1 VKPATLP
8 FMTTADLRALVG
20 IEVEVTIFPPRPHL
34 KVLGFGSRG
43 HMKRREFIRILGG
56 TAVTWPL
63 AARAQQRDGLRRVA
77 ILMTLAEDDTEGQRR
92 VNAFLQG
99 MQEFG
104 WVRNR
109 NIAYETRWGA
119 GDIERGRTLAAE
131 IVALAPDVIL
141 APGSAPCRLSS
152 YMFRTR

>member
-1 VKPATLP
+1 MSA
-8 FMTTADLRALVG
+8 F
-20 IEVEVTIFPPRPHL
+20 PRPHR
-34 KVLGFGSRG
+34 KVLGFGLG
-43 HMKRREFIRILGG
+43 GAMKRREFITIFGG

-63 AARAQQRDGLRRVA
+63 AARAQQGDDLRRVG
-77 ILMTLAEDDTEGQRR
+77 ILMTLAQDDTEGQRR

-119 GDIERGRTLAAE
+119 GDMERGRTLAADMA
-131 IVALAPDVIL
+131 ALAPDVIL
-141 APGSAPCRLSS
+141 APGSV
-152 YMFRTR
+152 TV